1 MALGAVTGVTGALV
15 SAAFLLQPWRS
26 CSYDDR
32 PSACAM
38 LPADAA
44 VLTVSAITTLA
55 GVALLVMAWLSAQE
69 PRSMPA
75 SRRVAVFG
83 AVPLCF
89 VVAVG
94 GVLHLV

>member
-1 MALGAVTGVTGALV
+1 MALGAATSVTGALV
-15 SAAFLLQPWRS
+15 STLFLLQPWRS

-38 LPADAA
+38 LPADA
-44 VLTVSAITTLA
+44 TVFMVSTIVTLA
-55 GVALLVMAWLSAQE
+55 GGTVLVMAWLSTQE

-75 SRRVAVFG
+75 SRRVTVFG

-89 VVAVG
+89 VVAVA
-94 GVLHLV
+94 GVIYLV

>member
-1 MALGAVTGVTGALV
+1 MALGAVTSVTGALV
-15 SAAFLLQPWRS
+15 SALFLWQPWRS

-32 PSACAM
+32 SSACTM

-44 VLTVSAITTLA
+44 VLMVSAITTLA
-55 GVALLVMAWLSAQE
+55 GVTVLVMALLSAQE

-75 SRRVAVFG
+75 SRRVTVFG

-89 VVAVG
+89 VVAVT
-94 GVLHLV
+94 GVLYLV

>member
-1 MALGAVTGVTGALV
+1 MALGAVTGATGALV
-15 SAAFLLQPWRS
+15 LTLFLLQPWRS

-38 LPADAA
+38 LPADAS
-44 VLTVSAITTLA
+44 VLMVSAITTLA
-55 GVALLVMAWLSAQE
+55 GVTVLVMAWLSAQE

-75 SRRVAVFG
+75 SRRVTVFG

-89 VVAVG
+89 VVAVA
-94 GVLHLV
+94 GVLYFV